1 MALEDEVKRGSFQFE
16 VTNNGD
22 LANSLENVETLRR
35 LWLDRSL
42 VSGADLGPGDE
53 GDFDNGAWHV
63 SCHLAGAGGVV
74 RDRSGVLLWLEMSHQ
89 GQPDEY
95 YASVTFGNSG
105 RATTFRIDS
114 PDGRAALDGSV
125 LLGYVEGN
133 STGRT
138 SARNVTDSSAIFNR
152 WRRQDFDRSIES
164 TQDGGKVWEHWCTLR
179 DIRTEAKIGISVLTA
194 YVGLC
199 AELGDR
205 FAPTVARGRR
215 DYAHPRQLV
224 ALIRAGFIGEQ
235 SARWDIEPTIIPSA
249 AEQLFLQAEP
259 SRCLEAARLLDWGS
273 SPKYFMY
280 ERRIRR
286 WSSSEQVASD
296 LLQAA

>member
-16 VTNNGD
+16 VTNDGN
-22 LANSLENVETLRR
+22 LTNSLENVETLRK

-53 GDFDNGAWHV
+53 GDFDSGAWHV

-74 RDRSGVLLWLEMSHQ
+74 RNRSGILLWLEISHQ
-89 GQPDEY
+89 AQPDEY
-95 YASVTFGNSG
+95 YASATFGDSG
-105 RATTFRIDS
+105 RTTTFRLDS

-138 SARNVTDSSAIFNR
+138 SARNVSDSQSIFNR
-152 WRRQDFDRSIES
+152 WRRQDFDRTIES

-179 DIRTEAKIGISVLTA
+179 DIRPEAKIGISVLTA
-194 YVGLC
+194 YLGLC
-199 AELGDR
+199 SALGDR
-205 FAPTVARGRR
+205 FSPTVARGRR

-224 ALIRAGFIGEQ
+224 ALIRAGFTAEQ
-235 SARWDIEPTIIPSA
+235 SARWDIRPTMIPPTPEA
-249 AEQLFLQAEP
+249 LFLQADP
-259 SRCLEAARLLDWGS
+259 AKCLEAAKLLDWEGP
-273 SPKYFMY
+273 PKYFMY

-286 WSSSEQVASD
+286 WSLSEQVGSD